1 MTDATYHSLNMLH
14 VQQRS
19 AVAGHHQSQ
28 QLTAAVAH
36 YPPSAASSAAAAL
49 TPAHKDSDAIKLF
62 VGQIPRNLDENDLR
76 PMFEEFGQIYELM
89 VLKDRITGV
98 HKGKDTCYT
107 YLIHFNSLACS
118 IPVVT
123 CHTTV
128 KLQLQ
133 SNLFSLNRT
142 TSNSAY

>member
-1 MTDATYHSLNMLH
+1 MTDAASYQSLNMLH

-19 AVAGHHQSQ
+19 AAVAGHHPPPQP
-28 QLTAAVAH
+28 LTVATAAH
-36 YPPSAASSAAAAL
+36 YPPGASS

-98 HKGKDTCYT
+98 HKGTRAPHLHAPPHST
-107 YLIHFNSLACS
+107 PS
-118 IPVVT
+118 IVGSGWQGRRLPRGDAR
-123 CHTTV
+123 
-128 KLQLQ
+128 
-133 SNLFSLNRT
+133 F
-142 TSNSAY
+142 